1 MIYDI
6 YKWYKKPIFYIN
18 SYFWYNN
25 LVNNLKI
32 HEIKEKKMSL
42 TLILVILLLIINIQ
56 ILGLI
61 VVKKLQFSAL
71 KVSKNDFEMES
82 VIMRKDYY

>member
-1 MIYDI
+1 
-6 YKWYKKPIFYIN
+6 
-18 SYFWYNN
+18 
-25 LVNNLKI
+25 
-32 HEIKEKKMSL
+32 MSL

-71 KVSKNDFEMES
+71 KVYINDFEMES

>member
-1 MIYDI
+1 
-6 YKWYKKPIFYIN
+6 
-18 SYFWYNN
+18 
-25 LVNNLKI
+25 
-32 HEIKEKKMSL
+32 MSL
-42 TLILVILLLIINIQ
+42 TLILVILLIINIQ

>member
-1 MIYDI
+1 
-6 YKWYKKPIFYIN
+6 
-18 SYFWYNN
+18 
-25 LVNNLKI
+25 
-32 HEIKEKKMSL
+32 MSL

-61 VVKKLQFSAL
+61 VVKNLKFSAL
-71 KVSKNDFEMES
+71 KVSRNDFEMES

>member
-1 MIYDI
+1 
-6 YKWYKKPIFYIN
+6 
-18 SYFWYNN
+18 
-25 LVNNLKI
+25 
-32 HEIKEKKMSL
+32 MSL

-82 VIMRKDYY
+82 VIMRKDNILVTENHELQLFKKNLRKYKS

>member
-1 MIYDI
+1 M
-6 YKWYKKPIFYIN
+6 
-18 SYFWYNN
+18 
-25 LVNNLKI
+25 KI
-32 HEIKEKKMSL
+32 HEIKEEKMSL

-71 KVSKNDFEMES
+71 KVSENDFEMKS
-82 VIMRKDYY
+82 VIKKKDYY

>member
-1 MIYDI
+1 
-6 YKWYKKPIFYIN
+6 
-18 SYFWYNN
+18 
-25 LVNNLKI
+25 
-32 HEIKEKKMSL
+32 MSL

-82 VIMRKDYY
+82 VIMKKDYY